1 MARITGTMVD
11 SFLIPVLQKF
21 IFIGL
26 VSTGFQN
33 SWNRLE
39 TRTELDKMES
49 DGIQAALGSTSKEEP
64 FELLNTAQSLQL
76 GPTAIASI
84 SGGNCDENSESSFA
98 LSGSIEMLSIANFSS
113 EESVSDEPNVVLAP
127 EEIATLNSLMERYD
141 QVLLDI
147 DALNARLQE
156 LVEKV

>member
-11 SFLIPVLQKF
+11 SFLIPDLQKF
-21 IFIGL
+21 SVIGL
-26 VSTGFQN
+26 VSAGFQN

-49 DGIQAALGSTSKEEP
+49 DRNQAALGSTPKEDP

-84 SGGNCDENSESSFA
+84 PGGNCDENSESSFA

-113 EESVSDEPNVVLAP
+113 EESVSDDPNVVLAP

-156 LVEKV
+156 LVDKV